1 MSEMQSQKRTKGSA
15 TAKSSV
21 SSCCAT
27 QGAKVILVAFYLSRD
42 TSKIGSLYYNT
53 FLWQKFLPYCDKLVP
68 YSQHSIFF
76 LTYESAQ

>member
-1 MSEMQSQKRTKGSA
+1 MSEMQSQKDPRVEP
-15 TAKSSV
+15 SSV

-27 QGAKVILVAFYLSRD
+27 QGANVILVAFYLSRN
-42 TSKIGSLYYNT
+42 TSNTGSLYYNT